1 MDTMAL
7 IRQTVQ
13 RRRTFSLTAE
23 PTAAAAVRRQVREA
37 IEDWNIPVDASVAV
51 LLASELVT
59 NAIKHAAGA
68 LVAVFL
74 SCGRDQLR
82 VEVHDTSCSMP
93 VLIDAPGDVEAG
105 RGLMLVT
112 SLSADWGCYRTPSGK
127 AVFFILAFQAGTG
140 RGGSRSCAR

>member
-1 MDTMAL
+1 MDTMAP
-7 IRQTVQ
+7 IRQAVQ
-13 RRRTFSLTAE
+13 RRRTISLTAE
-23 PTAAAAVRRQVREA
+23 PAAAAVVRSQVREA

-68 LVAVFL
+68 MVTAFL

-93 VLIDAPGDVEAG
+93 VLIDAPADEEAG
-105 RGLMLVT
+105 RGLVLVA

-127 AVFFILAFQAGTG
+127 AVFFILGFQADAVR
-140 RGGSRSCAR
+140 RGRSCAR